1 MDNKLPSV
9 EVIDITEN
17 NDGTCSIEFETSD
30 LFDEMYKNATGKE
43 VITKE
48 ELGEYLKDI
57 ITKAFEN
64 KDGYSFKSNK

>member
-9 EVIDITEN
+9 EVIDITGN

-30 LFDEMYKNATGKE
+30 LFDVMYKNATGKE

>member
-1 MDNKLPSV
+1 MNNELPSV

-30 LFDEMYKNATGKE
+30 LFDEMYKNETGKE

-48 ELGEYLKDI
+48 DIGEYLKDI

-64 KDGYSFKSNK
+64 KEGYSIKKDK

>member
-30 LFDEMYKNATGKE
+30 LFDVMYKNATGKE